1 MGKRGDVGKI
11 KLNSAH
17 IRKIFVFAKK
27 LLNYSHIE
35 KVEYFKAIKREELD
49 LISEIVLNFIKCIIK
64 HDSNSLK
71 LLHRVKTYMYTIA
84 SKKAGVSVKKN
95 ILQSLKGLNIL
106 NIILLLVINQLQ

>member
-11 KLNSAH
+11 KLNSER
-17 IRKIFVFAKK
+17 IRKIYFFAKK
-27 LLNYSHIE
+27 LLKYSHIE

-49 LISEIVLNFIKCIIK
+49 LITEIVLNFIKCNIK

-71 LLHRVKTYMYTIA
+71 LLRRVKTYMYTIA
-84 SKKAGVSVKKN
+84 SKKAGLSVKKK

-106 NIILLLVINQLQ
+106 NIILPLVINQLQ